1 MNTIKNNFYQ
11 KHKLLDIIHWGE
23 NLLVCNGFKN
33 VRQEIEWMLCDLLK
47 IDRSDIYLKI
57 NSKISKR
64 NFSKLKE
71 WINQRLKNKPLQYIT
86 GKTEFYGH
94 QISVSPDVLI
104 PRPETER
111 LVDIAIDTIKNLSK
125 PKILEVG
132 TGSGCIS
139 IALGSAKK
147 DANILS
153 LDVSDSALEIAKINT
168 KKNNISNIKFL
179 KLDFLESIPKG
190 QYDLIISNPPYISK
204 NEMKEIML
212 DVKEFE
218 PKIAL
223 TDNNDGLEFYRR
235 FSNKAKKMIN
245 EKGSLI
251 LEVGIGSHPI
261 RVREIF
267 HSSGFNKI
275 DLISDY
281 NGDPRVIKIEV

>member
-1 MNTIKNNFYQ
+1 LNTIKNNFYQ
-11 KHKLLDIIHWGE
+11 DHKLFDIIHWGE
-23 NLLVCNGFKN
+23 NLLVSNGFKN

-57 NSKISKR
+57 NRKISKK

-235 FSNKAKKMIN
+235 FSNKAKNMIN

>member
-23 NLLVCNGFKN
+23 NLLVSNGFKN

-57 NSKISKR
+57 NRKISKK
-64 NFSKLKE
+64 NFSKLKG

>member
-1 MNTIKNNFYQ
+1 MSNVIFSDKEWLLIDLIKYGQNYLQ
-11 KHKLLDIIHWGE
+11 K
-23 NLLVCNGFKN
+23 NGFSN
-33 VRQEIEWMLCDLLK
+33 SRHEMEWLLCDLLNYN
-47 IDRSDIYLKI
+47 RSDLYNK
-57 NSKISKR
+57 SYEKISKSR
-64 NFSKLKE
+64 IANLNN
-71 WINQRLKNKPLQYIT
+71 WINQRINRKPLQYIT

-111 LVDIAIDTIKNLSK
+111 LVDIAIDTIKDLSK

-212 DVKEFE
+212 DVIEFE

>member
-11 KHKLLDIIHWGE
+11 DYKLFDIIHWGE
-23 NLLVCNGFKN
+23 NLLVSNGFKN

-47 IDRSDIYLKI
+47 IDRSDIYLII
-57 NSKISKR
+57 NRKISNK

>member
-23 NLLVCNGFKN
+23 NLLVSNGFKN

-57 NSKISKR
+57 NSKISKK

-153 LDVSDSALEIAKINT
+153 LDVSDCALEIAKINT

>member
-23 NLLVCNGFKN
+23 NLLVSNGFKN

-153 LDVSDSALEIAKINT
+153 LDVSDSALNIAKINT

>member
-23 NLLVCNGFKN
+23 NLLVSNGFKN

-64 NFSKLKE
+64 NFLKLKE

>member
-23 NLLVCNGFKN
+23 NLLVSNGFKN

-57 NSKISKR
+57 NSKISKK

>member
-11 KHKLLDIIHWGE
+11 EHKLLDIIHWGE
-23 NLLVCNGFKN
+23 NLLVSNGFKN

-57 NSKISKR
+57 NSKISKK

-245 EKGSLI
+245 KKGSLI
-251 LEVGIGSHPI
+251 LEVGIGLHPI

>member
-1 MNTIKNNFYQ
+1 MKTIINNFNQ
-11 KHKLLDIIHWGE
+11 NHKLFDIINWGE
-23 NLLVCNGFKN
+23 NLLDSNGFSN
-33 VRQEIEWMLCDLLK
+33 ARQEIEWMLCDLLK
-47 IDRSDIYLKI
+47 IDRSDIYVKF
-57 NSKISKR
+57 NCNISKR
-64 NFSKLKE
+64 NFSNLKA
-71 WINQRLKNKPLQYIT
+71 WINQRLNNKPLQYIT

-94 QISVSPDVLI
+94 QLSVSPDVLI

-153 LDVSDSALEIAKINT
+153 LDVSDCALEIAKINT

>member
-23 NLLVCNGFKN
+23 NLLVSNGFKN

-57 NSKISKR
+57 NRKISKK

-71 WINQRLKNKPLQYIT
+71 WIDQRLKNKPLQYIT

>member
-23 NLLVCNGFKN
+23 NLLVSNGFKN

-57 NSKISKR
+57 NTKISKR

-245 EKGSLI
+245 KKGSLI

>member
-23 NLLVCNGFKN
+23 NLLVSNGFKN

-57 NSKISKR
+57 NTKISKR

-153 LDVSDSALEIAKINT
+153 LDVSDSALNIAKINT

-267 HSSGFNKI
+267 YSSGFNKI

>member
-23 NLLVCNGFKN
+23 NLLVSNGFKN

-47 IDRSDIYLKI
+47 IDRSDLYLKI
-57 NSKISKR
+57 NNKISKR

-235 FSNKAKKMIN
+235 LSNKAKKMIN